1 MVRYGW
7 VNGDGYRIDV
17 DDGML
22 RTLIGSGKDV
32 NVLALQTISSPV
44 IKYGFTIGIPLFYTI
59 VGVLR
64 RGGGSATM
72 CILCTEGR
80 GVWNIAG
87 FGARR

>member
-1 MVRYGW
+1 MYINTYFSGNQW
-7 VNGDGYRIDV
+7 KSMWSETDV
-17 DDGML
+17 DVLVL
-22 RTLIGSGKDV
+22 RTIYNS
-32 NVLALQTISSPV
+32 V